1 MERGAE
7 RREPIEKRYKEA
19 LPAYCFHKLYAD
31 RPFGPGLKV
40 KVAAQYTQF
49 GCRRE
54 HDRITLRCLRQWGEF
69 SRRFRLSVVLG

>member
-40 KVAAQYTQF
+40 KVAAQYTSNSDA
-49 GCRRE
+49 GGSM
-54 HDRITLRCLRQWGEF
+54 TGLP
-69 SRRFRLSVVLG
+69 